1 MALPQWHGFID
12 PVIRIMADGQI
23 RRNAGIRAAVAERE
37 RLSEEDMAEIM
48 SSGEA
53 RWANR
58 INWAVFDSM
67 KAGLLIRE
75 ARGQYRISDEGL
87 ARAAGSARLTHETLM
102 GYEPYRAYQ
111 NISRRPKAATT
122 SALPG
127 SAEDASAVVVESDPS
142 EALEQSAAQLNQVVI
157 DEIYRNL
164 LELSPDAFEHLI
176 PPVVRALGYGT
187 DREDNLKPTQRSGDK
202 GVDGIVWQDALGFD
216 RVYLQA
222 KRYSEGN
229 NVGAPEVQAFS
240 GALGQF
246 RATKGIFITT
256 SSFTSG
262 ARAVARDTAHYT
274 LILIDGQRLATLM
287 FEYGVGVQVDRTVVV
302 KKVDQDFFDKF

>member
-1 MALPQWHGFID
+1 MALPQWHGFVD
-12 PVIRIMADGQI
+12 AVLRIMSDGLI
-23 RRNAGIRAAVAERE
+23 RRNVEIRTAVADRTK
-37 RLSEEDMAEIM
+37 LSDEDMAETM

-67 KAGLLIRE
+67 KAGLLVRE
-75 ARGQYRISDEGL
+75 ARGQYRISDEGRR
-87 ARAAGSARLTHETLM
+87 RASEPDDITYQTLM
-102 GYEPYRAYQ
+102 EYDSYRAYQ
-111 NISRRPKAATT
+111 SSSKQPKVAANSLPDSPESTSVANI
-122 SALPG
+122 
-127 SAEDASAVVVESDPS
+127 DADPS
-142 EALEQSAAQLNQVVI
+142 EALELSAGQLNQVVI
-157 DEIYRNL
+157 DEVYRNL
-164 LELSPDAFEHLI
+164 LELSPDAFERLI
-176 PPVVRALGYGT
+176 PYVVKALGYGT

-202 GVDGIVWQDALGFD
+202 GIDGIVWQDALGFD

-229 NVGAPEVQAFS
+229 NVGGPEVQAFS

-256 SSFTSG
+256 STFTPA

-274 LILIDGQRLATLM
+274 LILIDGQRLASLM
-287 FEYGVGVQVDRTVVV
+287 FEYGVGVQVDKTVIV
-302 KKVDQDFFDKF
+302 KKLDQDFFDGF

>member
-1 MALPQWHGFID
+1 MALPQWHGFVD
-12 PVIRIMADGQI
+12 PVLRIMSDGEI
-23 RRNAGIRAAVAERE
+23 RRNAEIRNAVAERTH
-37 RLSEEDMAEIM
+37 LSEEDMAEIM

-67 KAGLLIRE
+67 KAGLLVRE
-75 ARGQYRISDEGL
+75 ARGQYKISEEGL
-87 ARAAGSARLTHETLM
+87 RRTLSGPVITYQTLM
-102 GYEPYRAYQ
+102 EYEPYRQYQ
-111 NISRRPKAATT
+111 ARSKPAKAAP
-122 SALPG
+122 ALRPIVAQPELPSG
-127 SAEDASAVVVESDPS
+127 AESDPS
-142 EALEQSAAQLNQVVI
+142 ESLERSASQLNEVVI

-164 LELSPDAFEHLI
+164 MELTPDAFERLI
-176 PPVVRALGYGT
+176 PFVVKALGYGT

-202 GVDGIVWQDALGFD
+202 GIDGIVWQDALGFD

-229 NVGAPEVQAFS
+229 SVGAPEVQAFS

-256 SSFTSG
+256 STFTSG

-274 LILIDGQRLATLM
+274 LILIDGQRLASLM

-302 KKVDQDFFDKF
+302 KKLDQDFFDSF

>member
-1 MALPQWHGFID
+1 MTLPQWHGFVD
-12 PVIRIMADGQI
+12 PVLRIMSDGQV
-23 RRNAGIRAAVAERE
+23 RRNAEIRTAVAERT
-37 RLSEEDMAEIM
+37 RLSEEDMAEVM

-67 KAGLLIRE
+67 KAGLLVRE
-75 ARGQYRISDEGL
+75 ARGLYKISDEGL
-87 ARAAGSARLTHETLM
+87 RRVSSTAEITYQTLLE
-102 GYEPYRAYQ
+102 YASYRAYQ
-111 NISRRPKAATT
+111 NT
-122 SALPG
+122 SAPKKSVLPG
-127 SAEDASAVVVESDPS
+127 GEPATAAPEAAVDADPS
-142 EALEQSAAQLNQVVI
+142 EALEQSADQLNRVVI

-164 LELSPDAFEHLI
+164 LELSPDAFERLI
-176 PPVVRALGYGT
+176 PFVVRALGYGT

-202 GVDGIVWQDALGFD
+202 GIDGIVWQDALGFD

-222 KRYSEGN
+222 KRYAEGN

-256 SSFTSG
+256 STFTTG

-274 LILIDGQRLATLM
+274 LILIDGQRLASLM

-302 KKVDQDFFDKF
+302 KKLDQDFFDSF

>member
-12 PVIRIMADGQI
+12 PVVRVMADGQI
-23 RRNAGIRAAVAERE
+23 RRNAEIRTAVAERE
-37 RLSEEDMAEIM
+37 HLSAEDIAEVM

-67 KAGLLIRE
+67 KAGLLVRQ

-87 ARAAGSARLTHETLM
+87 RRAGDSARLTHQSLM
-102 GYEPYRAYQ
+102 EYEPYRAYQ
-111 NISRRPKAATT
+111 GISRRPKTAPAVQVP
-122 SALPG
+122 AFDG
-127 SAEDASAVVVESDPS
+127 GGAVVAESDPS

-176 PPVVRALGYGT
+176 PFVVRALGYGT

-222 KRYSEGN
+222 KRYSEGTT
-229 NVGAPEVQAFS
+229 VRAPEVQAFS

>member
-1 MALPQWHGFID
+1 MTLPQWHGLVD
-12 PVIRIMADGQI
+12 PVLRIMSDGQI
-23 RRNAGIRAAVAERE
+23 RRNAEIRNAVAERTH
-37 RLSEEDMAEIM
+37 LSDEDMGEIM

-67 KAGLLIRE
+67 KAGLLVRE
-75 ARGQYRISDEGL
+75 ARGQYRTSEEGL
-87 ARAAGSARLTHETLM
+87 RRVSNGSTITYQTLTEYESYRQYQAR
-102 GYEPYRAYQ
+102 
-111 NISRRPKAATT
+111 SRPPKAAPATDLK
-122 SALPG
+122 AIQPELNAG
-127 SAEDASAVVVESDPS
+127 AESDPS
-142 EALEQSAAQLNQVVI
+142 EALEQSASQLNQVVI

-164 LELSPDAFEHLI
+164 MELTPDAFERLI
-176 PPVVRALGYGT
+176 PFVVKALGYGT
-187 DREDNLKPTQRSGDK
+187 DREDNLKATQRSGGK
-202 GVDGIVWQDALGFD
+202 GIDGIVWQDALGFD

-246 RATKGIFITT
+246 RASKGIFITT
-256 SSFTSG
+256 STFTTG

-274 LILIDGQRLATLM
+274 LILIDGQRLASLM
-287 FEYGVGVQVDRTVVV
+287 FDYGVGVQVDRTVVV
-302 KKVDQDFFDKF
+302 KKLDQDFFDSF

>member
-1 MALPQWHGFID
+1 MTLPQWHGFVD
-12 PVIRIMADGQI
+12 PVLRIMSDGEI
-23 RRNAGIRAAVAERE
+23 RRNAEIRNAVAERTH
-37 RLSEEDMAEIM
+37 LSEEDMGEIM

-67 KAGLLIRE
+67 KAGLLVRE
-75 ARGQYRISDEGL
+75 ARGQYKISGEGL
-87 ARAAGSARLTHETLM
+87 RRASNGSPITYQTLTEYESYRQYQAKSSAPKTVSAAALQTIRPELTAGA
-102 GYEPYRAYQ
+102 
-111 NISRRPKAATT
+111 
-122 SALPG
+122 
-127 SAEDASAVVVESDPS
+127 DSDPS
-142 EALEQSAAQLNQVVI
+142 EALEQSASQLNQVVI

-164 LELSPDAFEHLI
+164 MELSPDAFERLI
-176 PPVVRALGYGT
+176 PFVVKALGYGT

-202 GVDGIVWQDALGFD
+202 GIDGIVWQDALGFD

-256 SSFTSG
+256 STFTTG

-274 LILIDGQRLATLM
+274 LILIDGQRLASLM

-302 KKVDQDFFDKF
+302 KKLDQDFFDSF

>member
-1 MALPQWHGFID
+1 MTLPQWHGFVD
-12 PVIRIMADGQI
+12 PVLRIMSDGQI
-23 RRNAGIRAAVAERE
+23 RRNAEIRTAVADRTH
-37 RLSEEDMAEIM
+37 LSDEDMAEVM

-67 KAGLLIRE
+67 KAGLLVRE
-75 ARGQYRISDEGL
+75 ARGQYRITDEGL
-87 ARAAGSARLTHETLM
+87 RRSSNDSAITYQTLM
-102 GYEPYRAYQ
+102 EYEPYRQYQ
-111 NISRRPKAATT
+111 ARSNQPKAAPAAGMKTIQPE
-122 SALPG
+122 LP
-127 SAEDASAVVVESDPS
+127 ASAESDPS
-142 EALEQSAAQLNQVVI
+142 EAFELSASQLNQVVI

-164 LELSPDAFEHLI
+164 MELTPDAFERLI
-176 PPVVRALGYGT
+176 PFVVKALGYGT
-187 DREDNLKPTQRSGDK
+187 DREDNLKATQRSGDK
-202 GVDGIVWQDALGFD
+202 GIDGIVWQDALGFD

-229 NVGAPEVQAFS
+229 NIGAPEVQAFS

-256 SSFTSG
+256 STFTTG

-274 LILIDGQRLATLM
+274 LILIDGQRLASLM

-302 KKVDQDFFDKF
+302 KKLDQDFFDSF

>member
-23 RRNAGIRAAVAERE
+23 RRNAEIRTAVAERE
-37 RLSEEDMAEIM
+37 RLSAEDMGEVM

-67 KAGLLIRE
+67 KAGLVVRQ

-87 ARAAGSARLTHETLM
+87 RRASDNSRLTHQSLRE
-102 GYEPYRAYQ
+102 YASYRAYQ
-111 NISRRPKAATT
+111 QISRRPKISSSDPRVA
-122 SALPG
+122 SID
-127 SAEDASAVVVESDPS
+127 EDGVAVVESDPS

-176 PPVVRALGYGT
+176 PFVVRALGYGT

>member
-12 PVIRIMADGQI
+12 PVLREMTDGKT
-23 RRNAGIRAAVAERE
+23 RRNADIREAVAKRTH
-37 RLSEEDMAEIM
+37 LTQEDMSEIM

-53 RWANR
+53 RWSNR

-67 KAGLLIRE
+67 KAGLLVRE
-75 ARGQYRISDEGL
+75 ARGQYRISEEGL
-87 ARAAGSARLTHETLM
+87 RRVSAPLPVTYQTLMEYESYRQYNKKSSPPKVGLVAGSEVAVT
-102 GYEPYRAYQ
+102 P
-111 NISRRPKAATT
+111 
-122 SALPG
+122 
-127 SAEDASAVVVESDPS
+127 ASSVADSDPS
-142 EALEQSAAQLNQVVI
+142 ESLEASADQLNQVVI

-164 LELSPDAFEHLI
+164 LELSPDAFERLI
-176 PPVVRALGYGT
+176 PFVVRALGYGT

-202 GVDGIVWQDALGFD
+202 GIDGIVWQDALGFD

-256 SSFTSG
+256 STFTTG

-274 LILIDGQRLATLM
+274 LILIDGQRLASLM
-287 FEYGVGVQVDRTVVV
+287 FEYGVGVQIDRTVVV
-302 KKVDQDFFDKF
+302 KKLDQDFFDSF

>member
-1 MALPQWHGFID
+1 MG
-12 PVIRIMADGQI
+12 
-23 RRNAGIRAAVAERE
+23 
-37 RLSEEDMAEIM
+37 EIM

-67 KAGLLIRE
+67 KAGLLVRE
-75 ARGQYRISDEGL
+75 ARGQYRISEEGL
-87 ARAAGSARLTHETLM
+87 RRVSNGSAITYQSLM
-102 GYEPYRAYQ
+102 EYEPYRQYQ
-111 NISRRPKAATT
+111 ARSSQPKAA
-122 SALPG
+122 P
-127 SAEDASAVVVESDPS
+127 AVGLKVVQPELTAGAESDPS
-142 EALEQSAAQLNQVVI
+142 EALELSASQLNQVVI

-164 LELSPDAFEHLI
+164 MELTPDAFERLI
-176 PPVVRALGYGT
+176 PFVVKALGYGT
-187 DREDNLKPTQRSGDK
+187 DREDNLRPTQRSGDK
-202 GVDGIVWQDALGFD
+202 GIHGIVWQDALGFD

-222 KRYSEGN
+222 KRYAEGN

-256 SSFTSG
+256 STFTPA

-274 LILIDGQRLATLM
+274 LILIDGQRLASLM
-287 FEYGVGVQVDRTVVV
+287 FDYGVGVQVDRTVVV
-302 KKVDQDFFDKF
+302 KKLDQDFFDSF

>member
-1 MALPQWHGFID
+1 MTLPQWHGFVD
-12 PVIRIMADGQI
+12 PVLRVMSDGQI
-23 RRNAGIRAAVAERE
+23 RRNADIRSAVAERT
-37 RLSEEDMAEIM
+37 RLTDQDMAEVM

-53 RWANR
+53 RWSNR

-67 KAGLLIRE
+67 KAGLLVRE
-75 ARGQYRISDEGL
+75 VRGQYKISDEGL
-87 ARAAGSARLTHETLM
+87 RRVSSTAEITYQTLLE
-102 GYEPYRAYQ
+102 YEPYRTYQ
-111 NISRRPKAATT
+111 NASKAPKK
-122 SALPG
+122 SILPG
-127 SAEDASAVVVESDPS
+127 GEPVTAVSEAAVDADPS
-142 EALEQSAAQLNQVVI
+142 EALEHSADQLNRVVI

-164 LELSPDAFEHLI
+164 LELSPDAFERLI
-176 PPVVRALGYGT
+176 PFVVRALGYGT

-202 GVDGIVWQDALGFD
+202 GIDGIVWQDALGFD

-256 SSFTSG
+256 STFTTG

-274 LILIDGQRLATLM
+274 LILIDGQRLASLM

-302 KKVDQDFFDKF
+302 KKLDQDFFDSF

>member
-1 MALPQWHGFID
+1 MTLPQWHGFVD
-12 PVIRIMADGQI
+12 PVLRIMSDGQI
-23 RRNAGIRAAVAERE
+23 RRNAEIRTAVAERT
-37 RLSEEDMAEIM
+37 RLTEDDMAEVM

-67 KAGLLIRE
+67 KAGLLVRE
-75 ARGQYRISDEGL
+75 ARGQYKISDEGL
-87 ARAAGSARLTHETLM
+87 RRVSSTAEITYQTLM
-102 GYEPYRAYQ
+102 EYESYRAYQ
-111 NISRRPKAATT
+111 STSKAPKKTV
-122 SALPG
+122 LPG
-127 SAEDASAVVVESDPS
+127 VEPVIAVSEVAVDADPS
-142 EALEQSAAQLNQVVI
+142 EALEQSADQLNRVVI

-164 LELSPDAFEHLI
+164 LELSPDAFERLI
-176 PPVVRALGYGT
+176 PFVVRALGYGT

-202 GVDGIVWQDALGFD
+202 GIDGIVWQDALGFD

-256 SSFTSG
+256 STFTTG

-274 LILIDGQRLATLM
+274 LILIDGQRLASLM

-302 KKVDQDFFDKF
+302 KKLDQDFFDSF

>member
-1 MALPQWHGFID
+1 MTLPQWHGFID
-12 PVIRIMADGQI
+12 PVLRIMSDGKI
-23 RRNAGIRAAVAERE
+23 RRNADIRNAVAERTH
-37 RLSEEDMAEIM
+37 LTDEDVGEIM

-67 KAGLLIRE
+67 KAGLLVRE
-75 ARGQYRISDEGL
+75 ARGQYRISEEGL
-87 ARAAGSARLTHETLM
+87 RRASNGTIITYQTLIE
-102 GYEPYRAYQ
+102 YEPYREYAKK
-111 NISRRPKAATT
+111 SSLPKTLTT
-122 SALPG
+122 ANSGTETLSSA
-127 SAEDASAVVVESDPS
+127 VVESDPS
-142 EALEQSAAQLNQVVI
+142 EVLEQSANQLNQVVI

-164 LELSPDAFEHLI
+164 LELTPDAFERLI
-176 PPVVRALGYGT
+176 PFVVKALGYGT
-187 DREDNLKPTQRSGDK
+187 DREDNLRPTQRSGDK
-202 GVDGIVWQDALGFD
+202 GIDGIVWQDALGFD

-256 SSFTSG
+256 STFTTG
-262 ARAVARDTAHYT
+262 ARVVARDTAHYT
-274 LILIDGQRLATLM
+274 LILIDGQRLASLM
-287 FEYGVGVQVDRTVVV
+287 FQYGVGVQVNRTVVV
-302 KKVDQDFFDKF
+302 KKLDQDFFDSF

>member
-1 MALPQWHGFID
+1 MTLPQWHGFVD
-12 PVIRIMADGQI
+12 PVLRIMADGQI
-23 RRNAGIRAAVAERE
+23 RRNAEIRTAVAERT
-37 RLSEEDMAEIM
+37 RLTEEDMAEVM

-67 KAGLLIRE
+67 KAGLLVRE
-75 ARGQYRISDEGL
+75 ARGQYRISEEGL
-87 ARAAGSARLTHETLM
+87 RRASNGSTITYKTLM
-102 GYEPYRAYQ
+102 EYESYLQYQ
-111 NISRRPKAATT
+111 ARSSQPKTAPALELNVAGPEL
-122 SALPG
+122 SAG
-127 SAEDASAVVVESDPS
+127 AESDPS

-164 LELSPDAFEHLI
+164 MELSPDAFERLI
-176 PPVVRALGYGT
+176 PFVVKALGYGT

-202 GVDGIVWQDALGFD
+202 GIDGIVWQDALGFD

-229 NVGAPEVQAFS
+229 NVGAPDVQAFS

-256 SSFTSG
+256 STFTTG

-274 LILIDGQRLATLM
+274 LILIDGQRLASLM

-302 KKVDQDFFDKF
+302 KKLDQDFFDSF

>member
-1 MALPQWHGFID
+1 MTLPQWHGFVD
-12 PVIRIMADGQI
+12 PVLRIMSDGQI
-23 RRNAGIRAAVAERE
+23 RRNADIRNAVAERTH
-37 RLSEEDMAEIM
+37 LSEEDMGEIM

-67 KAGLLIRE
+67 KAGLLVRE
-75 ARGQYRISDEGL
+75 ARGQYKISEEGL
-87 ARAAGSARLTHETLM
+87 HRTSNGSPITYQTLQEYESYRQYQAKSSAPKTAPATGLTAIQPELAAGA
-102 GYEPYRAYQ
+102 
-111 NISRRPKAATT
+111 
-122 SALPG
+122 
-127 SAEDASAVVVESDPS
+127 DSDPS

-157 DEIYRNL
+157 DEIFRNL
-164 LELSPDAFEHLI
+164 MELTPDAFERLI
-176 PPVVRALGYGT
+176 PFVVKALGYGT

-202 GVDGIVWQDALGFD
+202 GIDGIVWQDALGFD

-256 SSFTSG
+256 STFTTG

-274 LILIDGQRLATLM
+274 LILIDGQRLASLM

-302 KKVDQDFFDKF
+302 KKLDQDFFDSF

>member
-12 PVIRIMADGQI
+12 PVIRVMADGQI
-23 RRNAGIRAAVAERE
+23 RRNAEIRTAVAERE
-37 RLSEEDMAEIM
+37 QLSAEDMAEVM

-67 KAGLLIRE
+67 KAGLLVRQ

-87 ARAAGSARLTHETLM
+87 RRAGESTRLTHQSLRE
-102 GYEPYRAYQ
+102 YEPYRAYQ
-111 NISRRPKAATT
+111 EISRRPKAA
-122 SALPG
+122 SAAQVPG
-127 SAEDASAVVVESDPS
+127 IDEDGAAAVVESDPS

-176 PPVVRALGYGT
+176 PFVVRALGYGT

>member
-1 MALPQWHGFID
+1 MTLPQWHGFVD
-12 PVIRIMADGQI
+12 PVLRIMSDGQI
-23 RRNAGIRAAVAERE
+23 RRNAEIRNAVAERTH
-37 RLSEEDMAEIM
+37 LSEEDMGEVM

-67 KAGLLIRE
+67 KAGLLVRE
-75 ARGQYRISDEGL
+75 ARGQYKITEEGL
-87 ARAAGSARLTHETLM
+87 RRASNGSPITYQTLTE
-102 GYEPYRAYQ
+102 YESYRQYQ
-111 NISRRPKAATT
+111 TKSSAPKAVSATGRQT
-122 SALPG
+122 IQPELTDSA
-127 SAEDASAVVVESDPS
+127 DSDPS
-142 EALEQSAAQLNQVVI
+142 EALEQSASKLNQVVI

-164 LELSPDAFEHLI
+164 MELTPDAFERLI
-176 PPVVRALGYGT
+176 PFAVKALGYGT

-202 GVDGIVWQDALGFD
+202 GIDGIVWQDALGFD

-256 SSFTSG
+256 STFTTG

-274 LILIDGQRLATLM
+274 LILIDGQRLASLM

-302 KKVDQDFFDKF
+302 KKLDQDFFDSF

>member
-1 MALPQWHGFID
+1 MA
-12 PVIRIMADGQI
+12 V
-23 RRNAGIRAAVAERE
+23 
-37 RLSEEDMAEIM
+37 
-48 SSGEA
+48 
-53 RWANR
+53 
-58 INWAVFDSM
+58 
-67 KAGLLIRE
+67 
-75 ARGQYRISDEGL
+75 
-87 ARAAGSARLTHETLM
+87 
-102 GYEPYRAYQ
+102 
-111 NISRRPKAATT
+111 
-122 SALPG
+122 
-127 SAEDASAVVVESDPS
+127 DADPS
-142 EALEQSAAQLNQVVI
+142 EALEQSADQLNRVVI

-164 LELSPDAFEHLI
+164 LELSPDAFERLI
-176 PPVVRALGYGT
+176 PFVVRALGYGT

-202 GVDGIVWQDALGFD
+202 GIDGIVWQDALGFD

-256 SSFTSG
+256 STFTTG

-274 LILIDGQRLATLM
+274 LILIDGQRLASLM

-302 KKVDQDFFDKF
+302 KKLDQDFFDSF

>member
-23 RRNAGIRAAVAERE
+23 RRNAEIRTAVAERE
-37 RLSEEDMAEIM
+37 QLSAEDMAEVM

-67 KAGLLIRE
+67 KAGLLVRQ

-87 ARAAGSARLTHETLM
+87 RRAGENARLTHETLRE
-102 GYEPYRAYQ
+102 YEPYRAYQ
-111 NISRRPKAATT
+111 EISRRPKAA
-122 SALPG
+122 SAVPVRG
-127 SAEDASAVVVESDPS
+127 IDGDGAAVVVDSDPS
-142 EALEQSAAQLNQVVI
+142 ESLEQSAAQLNQVVI
-157 DEIYRNL
+157 EEIYRNL

-176 PPVVRALGYGT
+176 PFVVRALGYGT

>member
-1 MALPQWHGFID
+1 MALPQWHGFVD

-23 RRNAGIRAAVAERE
+23 RSNAEIRVAVAERE
-37 RLSEEDMAEIM
+37 QLSAEDMAEVM

-53 RWANR
+53 RWSNR

-67 KAGLLIRE
+67 KAGLLIRP

-87 ARAAGSARLTHETLM
+87 RRVSDSARLTYQSLRE
-102 GYEPYRAYQ
+102 YAPYRAYQ
-111 NISRRPKAATT
+111 AISRRPKAAS
-122 SALPG
+122 SALVPEVD
-127 SAEDASAVVVESDPS
+127 EDGAAVVVESDPS

-176 PPVVRALGYGT
+176 PFLVRALGYGT

>member
-1 MALPQWHGFID
+1 MALPQWHGFVD
-12 PVIRIMADGQI
+12 PVLRVMSDGLV
-23 RRNAGIRAAVAERE
+23 RRNAEIRMVVAERTQ
-37 RLSEEDMAEIM
+37 LTDEDMAEIM

-58 INWAVFDSM
+58 VNWAVFDSM
-67 KAGLLIRE
+67 KAGLLVRE
-75 ARGQYRISDEGL
+75 ARGQYKISEEGL
-87 ARAAGSARLTHETLM
+87 RRVSSTSDITYQTLLE
-102 GYEPYRAYQ
+102 YESYREYQ
-111 NISRRPKAATT
+111 NSSKAPKKP
-122 SALPG
+122 ALPG
-127 SAEDASAVVVESDPS
+127 VAAAAVLPDATADADPS
-142 EALEQSAAQLNQVVI
+142 EALEQSADQLNRVVI

-164 LELSPDAFEHLI
+164 LELSPDAFERLI
-176 PPVVRALGYGT
+176 PFVVRALGYGT

-202 GVDGIVWQDALGFD
+202 GIDGIVWQDALGFD

-222 KRYSEGN
+222 KRYAEGN
-229 NVGAPEVQAFS
+229 NVGSPEVQAFS

-256 SSFTSG
+256 STFTAG

-274 LILIDGQRLATLM
+274 LILIDGQRLASLM

-302 KKVDQDFFDKF
+302 KKLDQDFFDSF

>member
-1 MALPQWHGFID
+1 MALPQWHGFVD
-12 PVIRIMADGQI
+12 PVLRSMSDGQI
-23 RRNAGIRAAVAERE
+23 RRNSEIRYAVADRTH
-37 RLSEEDMAEIM
+37 LSEGDKGEIM

-58 INWAVFDSM
+58 INWAIFDSM
-67 KAGLLIRE
+67 KAGLLVRQ
-75 ARGQYRISDEGL
+75 ARGQYMISEEGL
-87 ARAAGSARLTHETLM
+87 RRASGQPLITYQTLLEYESYRQYQARSS
-102 GYEPYRAYQ
+102 Q
-111 NISRRPKAATT
+111 PKAAPPVCINVEHPNLT
-122 SALPG
+122 AG
-127 SAEDASAVVVESDPS
+127 AESDPS
-142 EALEQSAAQLNQVVI
+142 EALELSASQLNQVVI

-164 LELSPDAFEHLI
+164 MELSPDAFEGLI
-176 PPVVRALGYGT
+176 PFVVKALGYGT

-202 GVDGIVWQDALGFD
+202 GIDGIVWQDALGFD

-256 SSFTSG
+256 SMFTTG
-262 ARAVARDTAHYT
+262 AHAVARDTAHYT
-274 LILIDGQRLATLM
+274 LILIDGQRLASLM

-302 KKVDQDFFDKF
+302 KKLDQDFFDSF

>member
-1 MALPQWHGFID
+1 MT
-12 PVIRIMADGQI
+12 DGQT
-23 RRNAGIRAAVAERE
+23 RKNAEIRAVVAERMQ
-37 RLSEEDMAEIM
+37 LSDEDMGEIM

-67 KAGLLIRE
+67 RAGLLVRE
-75 ARGQYRISDEGL
+75 SRGQYKISDEGL
-87 ARAAGSARLTHETLM
+87 RRAADGAAITYQTLM
-102 GYEPYRAYQ
+102 EYESYREYQ
-111 NISRRPKAATT
+111 AKSSQPKASQAAN
-122 SALPG
+122 SPLAQ
-127 SAEDASAVVVESDPS
+127 AQVAAVADSDPS
-142 EALEQSAAQLNQVVI
+142 EALEQSANQLNQVVI

-164 LELSPDAFEHLI
+164 LELDPDAFEHLI
-176 PPVVRALGYGT
+176 PFVVKALGYGP

-202 GVDGIVWQDALGFD
+202 GIDGIVWQDALGFD

-256 SSFTSG
+256 STFTTG

-274 LILIDGQRLATLM
+274 LILIDGQRLASLM

-302 KKVDQDFFDKF
+302 KKLDQDFFDSF

>member
-1 MALPQWHGFID
+1 MTLPQWHGFVD
-12 PVIRIMADGQI
+12 PVLRVMSDGQI
-23 RRNAGIRAAVAERE
+23 RRNAEIRTAVAERT
-37 RLSEEDMAEIM
+37 RLSEEDMAEVM

-53 RWANR
+53 RWSNR

-67 KAGLLIRE
+67 KASLLVRE
-75 ARGQYRISDEGL
+75 ARGQYKISDEGL
-87 ARAAGSARLTHETLM
+87 RRVSSSAEITYQTLM
-102 GYEPYRAYQ
+102 EYKSYRAYQ
-111 NISRRPKAATT
+111 NTSKAPKKTV
-122 SALPG
+122 LPG
-127 SAEDASAVVVESDPS
+127 VEPVTVISEMAVDADPS
-142 EALEQSAAQLNQVVI
+142 EALEQSADQLNRVVI

-164 LELSPDAFEHLI
+164 LELSPDAFERLI
-176 PPVVRALGYGT
+176 PFVVRALGYGT

-202 GVDGIVWQDALGFD
+202 GIDGIVWQDALGFD

-256 SSFTSG
+256 STFTTG

-274 LILIDGQRLATLM
+274 LILIDGQRLASLM
-287 FEYGVGVQVDRTVVV
+287 FEYSVGVQVDRTVVV
-302 KKVDQDFFDKF
+302 KKLDQDFFDSF

>member
-1 MALPQWHGFID
+1 MS
-12 PVIRIMADGQI
+12 DGQI
-23 RRNAGIRAAVAERE
+23 RRNADIRNAVAERIH
-37 RLSEEDMAEIM
+37 LSEEDMGEIM

-67 KAGLLIRE
+67 KAGLLVRE
-75 ARGQYRISDEGL
+75 ARGQYRISEEGRG
-87 ARAAGSARLTHETLM
+87 RASNGSPITYQTLTE
-102 GYEPYRAYQ
+102 YESYREYQ
-111 NISRRPKAATT
+111 AKSSAPKASPAI
-122 SALPG
+122 ALQAIQPELTAG
-127 SAEDASAVVVESDPS
+127 AESDPS

-164 LELSPDAFEHLI
+164 MELTPDAFERLI
-176 PPVVRALGYGT
+176 PFVVKALGYGT

-202 GVDGIVWQDALGFD
+202 GIDGIVWQDALGFD

-222 KRYSEGN
+222 KRYSDGN

-256 SSFTSG
+256 STFTTG

-274 LILIDGQRLATLM
+274 LILIEGQRLASLM
-287 FEYGVGVQVDRTVVV
+287 FEYGVGVQVDRTVIV
-302 KKVDQDFFDKF
+302 KKLDQDFFDSF

>member
-1 MALPQWHGFID
+1 MTLPQWHGFVD
-12 PVIRIMADGQI
+12 PVLRIMSDGQI
-23 RRNAGIRAAVAERE
+23 RRNAEIRTAVAERI
-37 RLSEEDMAEIM
+37 RLTEEDMAEVM

-67 KAGLLIRE
+67 KAGLLVRE
-75 ARGQYRISDEGL
+75 ARGQYKISDEGL
-87 ARAAGSARLTHETLM
+87 RRVSSTAEITYQTLLE
-102 GYEPYRAYQ
+102 YESYRAYQ
-111 NISRRPKAATT
+111 NTSKTPKNTV
-122 SALPG
+122 LPG
-127 SAEDASAVVVESDPS
+127 VQAVTMVSEVAVDADPS
-142 EALEQSAAQLNQVVI
+142 EALEQSADQLNRVVI

-164 LELSPDAFEHLI
+164 LELSPDAFERLI
-176 PPVVRALGYGT
+176 PFVVRALGYGT

-202 GVDGIVWQDALGFD
+202 GIDGIVWQDALGFD

-222 KRYSEGN
+222 KRYAEGN

-256 SSFTSG
+256 STFTTG

-274 LILIDGQRLATLM
+274 LILIDGQRLASLM

-302 KKVDQDFFDKF
+302 KKLDQDFFDSF

>member
-1 MALPQWHGFID
+1 MTLPQWHGFVD
-12 PVIRIMADGQI
+12 PVLRIMSDGQI
-23 RRNAGIRAAVAERE
+23 RRNAEIRNAVADRTH
-37 RLSEEDMAEIM
+37 LSEEDMGEIM

-67 KAGLLIRE
+67 KAGLLVRE
-75 ARGQYRISDEGL
+75 ARGQYKISEEGL
-87 ARAAGSARLTHETLM
+87 RRASNGSPITYQTLTE
-102 GYEPYRAYQ
+102 YESYRQYQ
-111 NISRRPKAATT
+111 AKSSAPKAISATGLKT
-122 SALPG
+122 IQPELTAG
-127 SAEDASAVVVESDPS
+127 AESDPS
-142 EALEQSAAQLNQVVI
+142 EALEQSASQLNQVVI

-164 LELSPDAFEHLI
+164 MELTPDAFERLI
-176 PPVVRALGYGT
+176 PFVVKALGYGT

-202 GVDGIVWQDALGFD
+202 GIDGIVWQDALGFD

-222 KRYSEGN
+222 KRYAEGN

-256 SSFTSG
+256 STFTPA

-274 LILIDGQRLATLM
+274 LILIDGQRLASLM

-302 KKVDQDFFDKF
+302 KKLDQDFFDSF